1 MRTIIL
7 KPVISERSLT
17 DAAAGVFTFLVD
29 KSSDK
34 NQIKNAIEEMYKVH
48 VRQISTSIV
57 RGKKRIVGRK
67 RKIIHESDA
76 KKARVKLADKEKID
90 LFEVKTGA

>member
-7 KPVISERSLT
+7 KPVISEHSLS
-17 DAAAGVFTFLVD
+17 DASNGVFTFLVD

-48 VRQISTSIV
+48 VRRISTSIV
-57 RGKKRIVGRK
+57 RGKKRIVGKK
-67 RKIIHESDA
+67 RKVIYESDT
-76 KKARVKLADKEKID
+76 KKTRVKLADKEKID
-90 LFEVKTGA
+90 LFEVKGGA

>member
-7 KPVISERSLT
+7 KPVISEHSLS
-17 DAAAGVFTFLVD
+17 DASNGVFTFLVD

-48 VRQISTSIV
+48 VRRISTSIV
-57 RGKKRIVGRK
+57 RGKKRIVGKK
-67 RKIIHESDA
+67 RKVIYESDT

-90 LFEVKTGA
+90 LFEVKGGA

>member
-7 KPVISERSLT
+7 KPVISERSLS
-17 DAAAGVFTFLVD
+17 DASSGVFTFLVD

-34 NQIKNAIEEMYKVH
+34 NKIKNAIEEMYKVH
-48 VRQISTSIV
+48 VRRISTNIV
-57 RGKKRIVGRK
+57 RGKKRIVGKK
-67 RKIIHESDA
+67 RKVIYESDT

-90 LFEVKTGA
+90 LFEVKGGA